1 MKKIVCLISMILI
14 VATLFASC
22 AGGGKTYDDTTVADT
37 TTGAVEEDTRPQHPI
52 MDLINNKTLGQYVT
66 LGDYSKLEVSYNV
79 AVSDETVEKEL
90 ADYAKEYK
98 YYTLITDRVT
108 AKDDV
113 LEINFAG
120 KIDGVAFEGGTA
132 EKQIITLS
140 EVTGYIDGFDKD
152 LYGIM
157 PGTTV
162 ETTVTFPEN
171 YGKEELNGKEAV
183 FTITVNGIC
192 KYEFTDE
199 TIAKLT
205 SDEYKTVD
213 SFREYIR
220 KSMILENLKNYE
232 NTVNSMIIEA
242 LEDASE
248 IILVPEQQVNY
259 YYYDMMYYYEDYYN
273 ANAAMLQLYYG
284 IASKEA
290 FFEASGITEKDVMDA
305 AKIYAIEDLL
315 LIACAQKMG
324 LTVTDSEY
332 ISGVKKYV
340 EEWGFETADELIDAY
355 GETYVRQSILKAE
368 CLEELR
374 KLTKVTSDYDEYKH
388 LLDEAE
394 NTTAEGTTEK
404 SPEDTSVPA
413 DVTTSATTDEA
424 TTPAENTENT
434 TVPVN

>member
-22 AGGGKTYDDTTVADT
+22 AGGGKTYDDTTVEDT
-37 TTGAVEEDTRPQHPI
+37 TTGAVEEEKRPQHPI

-98 YYTLITDRVT
+98 YSTLITDRVT
-108 AKDDV
+108 AKGDT

-132 EKQIITLS
+132 EKQTISLT
-140 EVTGYIDGFDKD
+140 ENTGYIDGFDKD
-152 LYGIM
+152 LYGVM

-162 ETTVTFPEN
+162 ETTVKFPEN

-199 TIAKLT
+199 TVAKLT
-205 SDEYKTVD
+205 NDEHKTVA

-232 NTVNSMIIEA
+232 NTVNSKIIEA

-259 YYYDMMYYYEDYYN
+259 YYYDMMYYYEDYYKS
-273 ANAAMLQLYYG
+273 NAAMLQLYYG
-284 IASKEA
+284 IADLKS
-290 FFEASGITEKDVMDA
+290 FLEASGITEKDVMDA

-324 LTVTDSEY
+324 LEVSDSDY
-332 ISGVKKYV
+332 INGVKKYV
-340 EEWGFETADELIDAY
+340 EEWGFNTADELIDAY
-355 GETYVRQSILKAE
+355 GETYIRQSILKAE

-394 NTTAEGTTEK
+394 NTTAGTTTES
-404 SPEDTSVPA
+404 SPEDTSNPA
-413 DVTTSATTDEA
+413 DVTTSASDEA
-424 TTPAENTENT
+424 TTPADNTDNT